1 MLKAGDKDNPAID
14 NPVNFK
20 NFLLSNVT
28 PHSGEHRAW
37 NGEFAKPE
45 GFGYPFFYFHPCSAF
60 CAMRF
65 TLCNSSL
72 LTPCYF
78 LTPAP

>member
-28 PHSGEHRAW
+28 PHSGEHRA
-37 NGEFAKPE
+37 
-45 GFGYPFFYFHPCSAF
+45 
-60 CAMRF
+60 
-65 TLCNSSL
+65 
-72 LTPCYF
+72 
-78 LTPAP
+78 